1 MADEL
6 DPFAGLGEVR
16 WSRMRHAYGSA
27 GEVPELLRGL
37 ADPDPA
43 VRETALDGMYGAV
56 HHQGDVYPCTLAAIP
71 FLLRIAAAPDLPGRA
86 EVVELL
92 ASIASAEDPTEL
104 SGPYK
109 KANRAVTAYPLWE
122 CLLGDPDPKVREAV
136 AGLLAACV
144 DGARAAGTSLTG
156 RLEGEDDPR
165 VRAAIVRTV
174 AALGGRPSSAAGGV
188 AGAQDSAEDAQGGVE
203 GGVEDARDWLGR
215 VLATE
220 AEPQVRLVALAG
232 LSSLG
237 GGPAVE
243 VGEALEL
250 LTALYET
257 GTPPVPPH
265 ADVETPTLVAP
276 HADFETPTLVAPH
289 ADFETPTLV
298 APHADFETPTLVGAL
313 RRARAERDVGRRAPQ
328 AGELVHT
335 VSKGLGDRV
344 DDRVRLLTALLR
356 SPDWE
361 CQVDAMGPAHV
372 LFANWRG
379 DYAGLVS
386 ALGERVRDGCGRG
399 RPGVVVV
406 SRAVGALDDLG
417 ELAAPAADALAEV
430 LAATKRRV
438 ADHTRPEDAELPWII
453 EWPRDQPTV
462 SPALRALSGTGDD
475 RALPMLAWALE
486 RERMPRD
493 MAQLVGGFGPRAAP
507 LLPLLRGRLRDL
519 PADKP
524 HDHRH
529 ESICWALSRIG
540 PGAAEALPDL
550 LGRPITEGLLAALGA
565 IGPGAAAGAP
575 ILREAAASPE
585 PGQAIRAAKAL
596 WLVTGDVGAAVAV
609 VDRYLGGD
617 DTYAVRAAADLL
629 GHLAPAM
636 AERERAAKARIALLR
651 RLAKRKDQ
659 YGWVPMA
666 AARALYRLTGDP
678 EVALPVVRHVWELNR
693 HTRTEAA
700 ELCAEFGRA
709 AMEVR
714 PRLEAELRR
723 ARRHNASDDGYGS
736 AQIVDDEK
744 LLRRCREAL
753 DAMS

>member
-1 MADEL
+1 MSNEL
-6 DPFAGLGEVR
+6 DPFAGLGDVR
-16 WSRMRHAYGSA
+16 WRRMRHAYGSA
-27 GEVPELLRGL
+27 AEVPELLRGL

-92 ASIASAEDPTEL
+92 ASIASAEGPTEL

-109 KANRAVTAYPLWE
+109 KANRAVIAAFPLWE
-122 CLLGDPDPKVREAV
+122 RLLGDPDPKVREAV

-144 DGARAAGTSLTG
+144 DGARAAVTSLTG
-156 RLEGEDDPR
+156 RLGSEGDPS
-165 VRAAIVRTV
+165 VREAIVRTV
-174 AALGGRPSSAAGGV
+174 AALGRRQGGAA
-188 AGAQDSAEDAQGGVE
+188 GGVE
-203 GGVEDARDWLGR
+203 GGAEDVQGGAEGVRDWLGR

-220 AEPQVRLVALAG
+220 ADPQVRLVALAE
-232 LSSLG
+232 LASLG
-237 GGPAVE
+237 GGPTVE

-257 GTPPVPPH
+257 GTPPVSPP
-265 ADVETPTLVAP
+265 
-276 HADFETPTLVAPH
+276 ADFETPTLI
-289 ADFETPTLV
+289 
-298 APHADFETPTLVGAL
+298 GAL
-313 RRARAERDVGRRAPQ
+313 RRAREERDVGRLAPR
-328 AGELVHT
+328 AGELVHA

-386 ALGERVRDGCGRG
+386 VLGERVLDGRGRG
-399 RPGVVVV
+399 RPGAVVM
-406 SRAVGALDDLG
+406 SRAVGVLDDLG
-417 ELAAPAADALAEV
+417 ELAEPAADALAEV
-430 LAATKRRV
+430 LAATERRV
-438 ADHTRPEDAELPWII
+438 ADHTRLEDAELPWVI
-453 EWPRDQPTV
+453 EWPGDQPTV
-462 SPALRALSGTGDD
+462 SPALQALSRTGDD

-493 MAQLVGGFGPRAAP
+493 VAQLVGGFGPRAAP
-507 LLPLLRGRLRDL
+507 LLPLLRRRLRDL
-519 PADKP
+519 PADEP

-529 ESICWALSRIG
+529 KSISWALSRIG

-550 LGRPITEGLLAALGA
+550 LGQPVTEGLLAAVAA
-565 IGPGAAAGAP
+565 IGPGASACAP
-575 ILREAAASPE
+575 ILRETAASPE
-585 PGQAIRAAKAL
+585 RGPAIRAAKAL

-617 DTYAVRAAADLL
+617 DKYAIRAAVDLL
-629 GHLAPAM
+629 GDLAPAM
-636 AERERAAKARIALLR
+636 AERERAAQARIALLR

-659 YGWVPMA
+659 YGWVPLA

-678 EVALPVVRHVWELNR
+678 EVALPVVARVWELNR

-700 ELCAEFGRA
+700 ELCAELGRA
-709 AMEVR
+709 AVGAR
-714 PRLEAELRR
+714 PLLEAELGR

-744 LLRRCREAL
+744 LLHRCREAL